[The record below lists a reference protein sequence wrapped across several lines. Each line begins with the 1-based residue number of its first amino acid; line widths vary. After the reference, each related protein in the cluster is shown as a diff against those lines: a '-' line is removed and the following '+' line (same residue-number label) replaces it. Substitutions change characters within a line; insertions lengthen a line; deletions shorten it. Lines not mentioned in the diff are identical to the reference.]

1 MKLYRI
7 TKQCYL
13 ENYSGLG
20 ASFQSGA
27 RWNQKGHPV
36 LYFATTPSVALL
48 EMANYLPSPR
58 FIPKDYRLG
67 IYKLAEHVA
76 IKTVTIAE
84 LPQHWADYP
93 YPTATQQ
100 IGTTWL
106 TQQTS
111 LALSVPSAAVP
122 GGLENIV
129 LLNCKLICQDKPQ
142 ITLID
147 ATADLYNKRMFT
159 ALK

>member
-7 TKQCYL
+7 TKACYL

-36 LYFATTPSVALL
+36 LYFATSPSVALL

-67 IYKLAEHVA
+67 IYQLAENTA
-76 IKTVTIAE
+76 ITTVSTAD
-84 LPQHWADYP
+84 LPEHWADYP
-93 YPTATQQ
+93 YPNTTQH
-100 IGTTWL
+100 IGSVWL
-106 TQQTS
+106 KNATS

-129 LLNCKLICQDKPQ
+129 MINCKLLCQDKPQ
-142 ITLID
+142 LKLID
-147 ATADLYNKRMFT
+147 ATADLYNKRMFS